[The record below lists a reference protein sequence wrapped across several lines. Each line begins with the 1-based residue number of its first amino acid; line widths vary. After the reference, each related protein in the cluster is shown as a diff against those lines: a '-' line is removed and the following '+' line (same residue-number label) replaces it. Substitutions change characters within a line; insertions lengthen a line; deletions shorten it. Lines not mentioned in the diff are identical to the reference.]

1 VPQIRFFSENIDFKL
16 KHPKKVSSWIKL
28 VIKKEKR
35 TIKEIN
41 YIFCSDEYL
50 LQLNKDFLNHK
61 TLTDIITFH
70 NSEDR
75 KALEGE
81 IYISIE
87 RVKENAIKFHAD
99 FEDELHRVMIHGVLH
114 LIGYKDKKPSEKALM
129 RKKEEACLSLR
140 LASRATGFRPHAT
153 R

>member
-1 VPQIRFFSENIDFKL
+1 MATIRFFSEDISFKIDS
-16 KHPKKVSSWIKL
+16 PRKKTLWIKE
-28 VIKKEKR
+28 VARREKK

-50 LQLNKDFLNHK
+50 LQLNQGFLNHK
-61 TLTDIITFH
+61 TLTDIITFD
-70 NSEDR
+70 NSEG
-75 KALEGE
+75 KNGLEGE

-87 RVKENAIKFHAD
+87 RVQENAIKFNTE

-114 LIGYKDKKPSEKALM
+114 LIGYKDKKHSEKALM

-140 LASRATGFRPHAT
+140 R
-153 R
+153 

>member
-1 VPQIRFFSENIDFKL
+1 MVAAIRFFSEGIPFKIDSPRKN
-16 KHPKKVSSWIKL
+16 VSWIKE
-28 VIKKEKR
+28 VARREKK

-41 YIFCSDEYL
+41 YIFCSDGYL
-50 LQLNKDFLNHK
+50 LQLNQGFLNHK
-61 TLTDIITFH
+61 TLTDIITFD
-70 NSEDR
+70 NSEG
-75 KALEGE
+75 KNGLEGE

-87 RVKENAIKFHAD
+87 RVQENALKFNTE

-140 LASRATGFRPHAT
+140 C
-153 R
+153 

>member
-1 VPQIRFFSENIDFKL
+1 VVAAIRFFSEGISFKMDF
-16 KHPKKVSSWIKL
+16 PKKKTLWIKE
-28 VIKKEKR
+28 VAKKEKKA
-35 TIKEIN
+35 IKEIN
-41 YIFCSDEYL
+41 YIFCSDEFL
-50 LQLNKDFLNHK
+50 LQLNQGFLNHK
-61 TLTDIITFH
+61 TLTDIITFD
-70 NSEDR
+70 NSEGK

-87 RVKENAIKFHAD
+87 RVQENAIKFNTE

-140 LASRATGFRPHAT
+140 R
-153 R
+153 

>member
-1 VPQIRFFSENIDFKL
+1 VATIRFFSEDISFKIDS
-16 KHPKKVSSWIKL
+16 PRKKTLWIKE
-28 VIKKEKR
+28 VARREKK

-50 LQLNKDFLNHK
+50 LQLNQGFLNHK
-61 TLTDIITFH
+61 TLTDIITFD
-70 NSEDR
+70 NSEG
-75 KALEGE
+75 KNGLEGE

-87 RVKENAIKFHAD
+87 RVQENAIKFNTE

-114 LIGYKDKKPSEKALM
+114 LIGYKDKKHSEKALM

-140 LASRATGFRPHAT
+140 R
-153 R
+153 

>member
-1 VPQIRFFSENIDFKL
+1 MATIRFFSEDISFKIDL
-16 KHPKKVSSWIKL
+16 PRKKTLWIKE
-28 VIKKEKR
+28 VARREKK

-41 YIFCSDEYL
+41 YIFCSDKYL
-50 LQLNKDFLNHK
+50 LQLNQGFLNHK
-61 TLTDIITFH
+61 TLTDIITFD
-70 NSEDR
+70 NSEG
-75 KALEGE
+75 KNGLEGE

-87 RVKENAIKFHAD
+87 RVQENAIKFNNE

-140 LASRATGFRPHAT
+140 C
-153 R
+153 

>member
-1 VPQIRFFSENIDFKL
+1 VVAAIRFFSEGIPFKIDFPRKNA
-16 KHPKKVSSWIKL
+16 SWIKE
-28 VIKKEKR
+28 VARREKK

-41 YIFCSDEYL
+41 YIFCSDGYL
-50 LQLNKDFLNHK
+50 LQLNQGFLNHK
-61 TLTDIITFH
+61 TLTDIITFD
-70 NSEDR
+70 NSEG
-75 KALEGE
+75 KNGLEGE

-87 RVKENAIKFHAD
+87 RVQENALKFNTE

-140 LASRATGFRPHAT
+140 R
-153 R
+153 

>member
-1 VPQIRFFSENIDFKL
+1 VATIRFFSEDISFKIDL
-16 KHPKKVSSWIKL
+16 PRKKILWIKE
-28 VIKKEKR
+28 VARREKK

-50 LQLNKDFLNHK
+50 LQLNQGFLNHK
-61 TLTDIITFH
+61 TLTDIITFD
-70 NSEDR
+70 NSEG
-75 KALEGE
+75 KNGLEGE

-87 RVKENAIKFHAD
+87 RVQENAIKFNTE

-114 LIGYKDKKPSEKALM
+114 LIGYKDKKSSEKALM

-140 LASRATGFRPHAT
+140 R
-153 R
+153 

>member
-1 VPQIRFFSENIDFKL
+1 VVAAIRFFSEGIPFKIDSPRKN
-16 KHPKKVSSWIKL
+16 VSWIKE
-28 VIKKEKR
+28 VARREKK

-50 LQLNKDFLNHK
+50 LQLNQGFLNHK
-61 TLTDIITFH
+61 TLTDIITFD
-70 NSEDR
+70 NSEG
-75 KALEGE
+75 KNGLEGE

-87 RVKENAIKFHAD
+87 RVQENALKFNNE

-140 LASRATGFRPHAT
+140 C
-153 R
+153 

>member
-1 VPQIRFFSENIDFKL
+1 MSQIRFFSEDIPFKL
-16 KHPKKVSSWIKL
+16 KHPVKVFSWIK
-28 VIKKEKR
+28 VVAKKEKR

-41 YIFCSDEYL
+41 YIFCTDEYL
-50 LQLNKDFLNHK
+50 LQLNQSFLNHK
-61 TLTDIITFH
+61 TLTDIITFD
-70 NSEDR
+70 NSEGK

-87 RVKENAIKFHAD
+87 RVQENSLKFKTD

-140 LASRATGFRPHAT
+140 LLSL
-153 R
+153 

>member
-1 VPQIRFFSENIDFKL
+1 MAIIRFFSEDISFKIDL
-16 KHPKKVSSWIKL
+16 PRKKTLWIKE
-28 VIKKEKR
+28 VARREKK

-41 YIFCSDEYL
+41 YVFCSDKYL
-50 LQLNKDFLNHK
+50 LQLNQGFLNHK
-61 TLTDIITFH
+61 TLTDIITFD
-70 NSEDR
+70 NSEG
-75 KALEGE
+75 KNGLEGE

-87 RVKENAIKFHAD
+87 RVQENAIKFNNE

-140 LASRATGFRPHAT
+140 C
-153 R
+153 

>member
-1 VPQIRFFSENIDFKL
+1 MAAIRFFSEGIPFKIDFPRKNA
-16 KHPKKVSSWIKL
+16 SWIKE
-28 VIKKEKR
+28 VARREKK

-41 YIFCSDEYL
+41 YIFCSDGYL
-50 LQLNKDFLNHK
+50 LQLNQGFLNHK
-61 TLTDIITFH
+61 TLTDIITFD
-70 NSEDR
+70 NSEG
-75 KALEGE
+75 KNGLEGE

-87 RVKENAIKFHAD
+87 RVQENALEFNTE

-140 LASRATGFRPHAT
+140 C
-153 R
+153 

>member
-1 VPQIRFFSENIDFKL
+1 VATIRFFSEDISFKIDL
-16 KHPKKVSSWIKL
+16 PRKKNLWIKE
-28 VIKKEKR
+28 VARREKK

-41 YIFCSDEYL
+41 YIYCSDKYL
-50 LQLNKDFLNHK
+50 LQLNQGFLNHK
-61 TLTDIITFH
+61 TLTDIITFD
-70 NSEDR
+70 NSEG
-75 KALEGE
+75 KNGLEGE

-87 RVKENAIKFHAD
+87 RVQENALKFNNE

-140 LASRATGFRPHAT
+140 C
-153 R
+153 

>member
-1 VPQIRFFSENIDFKL
+1 VATIRFFSEDISFKIDL
-16 KHPKKVSSWIKL
+16 PRKKTLWIKE
-28 VIKKEKR
+28 VARREKK

-41 YIFCSDEYL
+41 YVFCSDKYL
-50 LQLNKDFLNHK
+50 LQLNQGFLNHK
-61 TLTDIITFH
+61 TLTDIITFD
-70 NSEDR
+70 NSEG
-75 KALEGE
+75 KNGLEGE

-87 RVKENAIKFHAD
+87 RVQENAIKFNNE

-140 LASRATGFRPHAT
+140 C
-153 R
+153 

>member
-1 VPQIRFFSENIDFKL
+1 MVAAIRFFSEGIPFKIDFPRKNA
-16 KHPKKVSSWIKL
+16 SWIKE
-28 VIKKEKR
+28 VARREKK

-41 YIFCSDEYL
+41 YIFCSDGYL
-50 LQLNKDFLNHK
+50 LQLNQGFLNHK
-61 TLTDIITFH
+61 TLTDIITFD
-70 NSEDR
+70 NSEG
-75 KALEGE
+75 KNGLEGE

-87 RVKENAIKFHAD
+87 RVQENALEFNTE

-140 LASRATGFRPHAT
+140 C
-153 R
+153 